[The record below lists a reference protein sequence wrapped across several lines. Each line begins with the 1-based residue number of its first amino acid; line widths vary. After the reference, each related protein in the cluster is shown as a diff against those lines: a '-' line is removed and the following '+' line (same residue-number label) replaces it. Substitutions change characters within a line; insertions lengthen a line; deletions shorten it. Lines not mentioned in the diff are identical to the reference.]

1 MKVALILVIISLS
14 LFISNT
20 GAMRV
25 TVTLL
30 SYHNIYLNISD
41 AKGFGYK
48 RMKSPGRSM
57 KVPKSRKGL
66 GMGMGMGMGAGMG
79 MGLGMGMGAA
89 LLIPVVIPMRHG
101 YGRHRNSYRYGNI
114 LN

>member
-1 MKVALILVIISLS
+1 MKATLILVILGLS
-14 LFISNT
+14 LIICDTGDYHSFLLVYQNTYISFW
-20 GAMRV
+20 
-25 TVTLL
+25 
-30 SYHNIYLNISD
+30 ISD

-66 GMGMGMGMGAGMG
+66 GMSMGAS
-79 MGLGMGMGAA
+79 MGLGIGAA

-114 LN
+114 